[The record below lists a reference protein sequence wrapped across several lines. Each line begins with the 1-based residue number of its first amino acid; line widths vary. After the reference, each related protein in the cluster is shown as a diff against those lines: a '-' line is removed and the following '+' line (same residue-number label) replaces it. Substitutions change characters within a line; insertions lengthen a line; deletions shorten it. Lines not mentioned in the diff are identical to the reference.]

1 MIKLV
6 SLTQAEEVL
15 NVKLHDLL
23 LDPDVH
29 IETKTAHGE
38 VCVNPQEMM
47 EAKHLIETKRKE
59 QNGKV

>member
-29 IETKTAHGE
+29 IETKTVHGE

-47 EAKHLIETKRKE
+47 EAKHFIESKKGGPH
-59 QNGKV
+59 GK